1 MKKTIFAAVLYIA
14 ICLGTNLGTAQSMIP
29 KKCYLHLIGAINKD
43 FPIEM
48 NLIKINDTLYGNY
61 SFLYPGKSISRNDE
75 AGNSIA
81 IYGKMNSIDAFT
93 IKENIPNQGGLFSG
107 KFISRQELS
116 GTYENSKGNKVS
128 FDVTEKYPDGSVSMD
143 VHYQKAFTPLVK
155 KPGSPVAN
163 IQLLLLVPSE
173 SANPLISDTL
183 IHLMLVKFSDKPVR
197 MSLPDKVLEG
207 MKQVYF
213 ENYLSTNEAIY
224 KESMASSFN
233 WQSLKFMNIL
243 MNGAH
248 ILSFYIDHYA
258 FTGGAHGLMTRQHT
272 VVNLWNGKEVELK
285 DIFKENTEKQI
296 SQIIGEKIHMKLHLP
311 TTQSLSDAGFF
322 KDTIKPADNF
332 YITYEGIGFYYN
344 QYDIAPYASGTFD
357 IFIPFSE
364 LNEVLNLG
372 GIIRKLVRK

>member
-1 MKKTIFAAVLYIA
+1 
-14 ICLGTNLGTAQSMIP
+14 MIP

>member
-1 MKKTIFAAVLYIA
+1 MKKTIFTTMLFLGMF
-14 ICLGTNLGTAQSMIP
+14 LGTNLGTAQSMIP

-61 SFLYPGKSISRNDE
+61 SFLNPEKRMSGKEVAGSSIP
-75 AGNSIA
+75 
-81 IYGKMNSIDAFT
+81 IYGKMSSIDAFI
-93 IKENIPNQGGLFSG
+93 IKENVPDQPCLFNG
-107 KFISRQELS
+107 KFINTQELS
-116 GTYENSKGNKVS
+116 GTYENSKGTKVS
-128 FDVTEKYPDGSVSMD
+128 FDVTEKYPDGSVSLD
-143 VHYQKAFTPLVK
+143 VHYQKSFTPLIK
-155 KPGSPVAN
+155 KPGSPAASV
-163 IQLLLLVPSE
+163 QLLLLIPGE

-183 IHLMLVKFSDKPVR
+183 IHLMLVKFSGKPIR
-197 MSLPDKVLEG
+197 MSQPEKVLEG

-224 KESMASSFN
+224 KETMASSFN
-233 WQSLKFMNIL
+233 WQSLKFMNVL

-285 DIFKENTEKQI
+285 DIFKENSEQQI
-296 SQIIGEKIHMKLHLP
+296 SQILRAKIYMKLHLP
-311 TTQSLSDAGFF
+311 TSQSLADAGFF
-322 KDTIKPADNF
+322 SDTIKPADNF
-332 YITYEGIGFYYN
+332 YITRDGIGFYYN
-344 QYDIAPYASGTFD
+344 QYDIAPYASGAFD

-364 LNEVLNLG
+364 LNDVLIKG
-372 GIIRKLVRK
+372 GIIRELVK

>member
-1 MKKTIFAAVLYIA
+1 MKKTIFTTMLFLGIF
-14 ICLGTNLGTAQSMIP
+14 LGTNLGSAQSMIP

-61 SFLYPGKSISRNDE
+61 SFLNQEKRMSGKEVAGSSIP
-75 AGNSIA
+75 
-81 IYGKMNSIDAFT
+81 IYGKMSSIDAFI
-93 IKENIPNQGGLFSG
+93 IKENVPDQPCLFNG
-107 KFISRQELS
+107 KFINTQELS
-116 GTYENSKGNKVS
+116 GTYENSKGTKVS
-128 FDVTEKYPDGSVSMD
+128 FDVTEKYPDGSVSLD
-143 VHYQKAFTPLVK
+143 VHYQKSFTPLIK
-155 KPGSPVAN
+155 KPGSPGASV
-163 IQLLLLVPSE
+163 QLLLLIPGE

-183 IHLMLVKFSDKPVR
+183 IHLMLVKFSGKPIR
-197 MSLPDKVLEG
+197 MSQPEKVLEG

-224 KESMASSFN
+224 KETMASSFN
-233 WQSLKFMNIL
+233 WQSLKFMNVL

-285 DIFKENTEKQI
+285 DIFKENSEQQI
-296 SQIIGEKIHMKLHLP
+296 SQILRAKIYMKLHLP
-311 TTQSLSDAGFF
+311 TSQSLADAGFF
-322 KDTIKPADNF
+322 SDTIKPADNF
-332 YITYEGIGFYYN
+332 YITRDGIGFYYN
-344 QYDIAPYASGTFD
+344 QYDIAPYASGAFD

-364 LNEVLNLG
+364 LNDVLIKG
-372 GIIRKLVRK
+372 GIIRELVK

>member
-1 MKKTIFAAVLYIA
+1 MKKTIFTTMLFLGIF
-14 ICLGTNLGTAQSMIP
+14 LGTNLGSAQSMIP

-61 SFLYPGKSISRNDE
+61 SFLNPEKRMSGKEVAGSSIP
-75 AGNSIA
+75 
-81 IYGKMNSIDAFT
+81 IYGKMSSIDAFI
-93 IKENIPNQGGLFSG
+93 IKENVPDQPCLFNG
-107 KFISRQELS
+107 KFINTQELS
-116 GTYENSKGNKVS
+116 GTYENSKGTKVS
-128 FDVTEKYPDGSVSMD
+128 FDVTEKYPDGSVSLD
-143 VHYQKAFTPLVK
+143 VHYQKSFTPLIK
-155 KPGSPVAN
+155 KPGSPAASV
-163 IQLLLLVPSE
+163 QLLLLIPGE

-183 IHLMLVKFSDKPVR
+183 IHLMLVKFSGKPIR
-197 MSLPDKVLEG
+197 MSQPEKVLEG

-224 KESMASSFN
+224 KETMTSSFN
-233 WQSLKFMNIL
+233 WQSLKFMNVL

-285 DIFKENTEKQI
+285 DIFKENSEQQI
-296 SQIIGEKIHMKLHLP
+296 SQILRAKIYMKLHLP
-311 TTQSLSDAGFF
+311 TSQSLADAGFF
-322 KDTIKPADNF
+322 SDTIKPADNF
-332 YITYEGIGFYYN
+332 YITRDGIGFYYN
-344 QYDIAPYASGTFD
+344 QYDIAPYASGAFD

-364 LNEVLNLG
+364 LNDVLIKG
-372 GIIRKLVRK
+372 GIIRELVK